1 MAEKLPPAGQK
12 CERTV
17 IPKEKF
23 HPASFRWAHKGP
35 VHLLL
40 ACPKSVERGG
50 KKYETRWD
58 ERAPM
63 RKQCKLVG
71 SKATATLLVHNIVLA
86 SEGGACRKSYKR
98 K

>member
-1 MAEKLPPAGQK
+1 MAGKLPPSGQK

-23 HPASFRWAHKGP
+23 HSSSFRWKHTGD

-50 KKYETRWD
+50 KRHATRWD
-58 ERAPM
+58 ERAPIK
-63 RKQCKLVG
+63 KQCKLVDGKG
-71 SKATATLLVHNIVLA
+71 SATLLVHNLVVPA
-86 SEGGACRKSYKR
+86 KKGACRPNYKL